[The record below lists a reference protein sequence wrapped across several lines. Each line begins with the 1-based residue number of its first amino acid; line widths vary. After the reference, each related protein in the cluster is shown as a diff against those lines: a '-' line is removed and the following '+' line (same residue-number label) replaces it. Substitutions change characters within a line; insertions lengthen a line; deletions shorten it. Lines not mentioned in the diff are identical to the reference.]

1 MNRVEEKEKS
11 SKVSM
16 LDSRSVTTPPVFRY
30 IPRSRWSEG
39 QPPFIEDQGEVQP
52 WRLEN
57 EDLQVLKEEKII
69 PLPNL
74 QLISKDETQKSV
86 KPLGDQVEQEFFPD
100 KRTNEGFDPKAY
112 KLLAKIGY
120 DFTLLSQLGEFSPKT
135 MSKGMHG
142 LNETQ
147 KKLKQ

>member
-1 MNRVEEKEKS
+1 M
-11 SKVSM
+11 
-16 LDSRSVTTPPVFRY
+16 
-30 IPRSRWSEG
+30 
-39 QPPFIEDQGEVQP
+39 
-52 WRLEN
+52 
-57 EDLQVLKEEKII
+57 II

-74 QLISKDETQKSV
+74 QLICKDETQKSV

-120 DFTLLSQLGEFSPKT
+120 VFTLLSQLGEFSPKT
-135 MSKGMHG
+135 TSKGMHG

>member
-11 SKVSM
+11 SKVSTS
-16 LDSRSVTTPPVFRY
+16 DSRSVTTPPVFRY
-30 IPRSRWSEG
+30 ILRSRWSES

-57 EDLQVLKEEKII
+57 KDLQVLKEEMII

-74 QLISKDETQKSV
+74 QLICKDETQKSV
-86 KPLGDQVEQEFFPD
+86 KPLGDQVEQEFFLD

-120 DFTLLSQLGEFSPKT
+120 VFTLLSQLGEFSPKT
-135 MSKGMHG
+135 TSKGMHG